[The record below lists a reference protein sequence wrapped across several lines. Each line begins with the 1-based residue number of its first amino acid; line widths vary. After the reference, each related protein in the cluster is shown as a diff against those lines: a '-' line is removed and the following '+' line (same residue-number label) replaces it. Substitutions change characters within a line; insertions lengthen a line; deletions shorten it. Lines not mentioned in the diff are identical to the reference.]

1 MVKTNT
7 AQGSEQA
14 TDCTNPFLYNL
25 YYFCRNGEKTEETQ
39 AEATEEKNETEAEEA
54 DKDKAV
60 ENGEAKDTNGNVRQ
74 LYIIFVDQFLFLQ
87 DRKRV
92 SSAHEEAPVADAEED
107 APLTK
112 KSKVE
117 DEVRTKG
124 RNLIRHSKKIQD
136 RRMRLSTNYGI
147 YRGVMCAMYTS
158 SSDEFFMNRF
168 IFRQGLI
175 FNVIVNNSISL
186 AG

>member
-1 MVKTNT
+1 RKMSDVAETVVAQEPEVVEPVEEKPTETGSDDVVVIDEKT
-7 AQGSEQA
+7 SEQ
-14 TDCTNPFLYNL
+14 
-25 YYFCRNGEKTEETQ
+25 NGEKTEETQ

-60 ENGEAKDTNGNVRQ
+60 ENGEAKDTNGN
-74 LYIIFVDQFLFLQ
+74 

-117 DEVRTKG
+117 DEVDVAASG
-124 RNLIRHSKKIQD
+124 D
-136 RRMRLSTNYGI
+136 APA
-147 YRGVMCAMYTS
+147 VAA
-158 SSDEFFMNRF
+158 E
-168 IFRQGLI
+168 
-175 FNVIVNNSISL
+175 
-186 AG
+186 